1 MGPAETAEAT
11 RGLLGW
17 MKGQPFN
24 NVMVAVLIGVIGWL
38 GYYTLTF
45 VIPEERKAI
54 FENVKSLEANHTE
67 NVKTMSATYE
77 RFLDRVSENKHDNKQ
92 SSENTAAK

>member
-54 FENVKSLEANHTE
+54 FENVKSIEANHTE

-77 RFLDRVSENKHDNKQ
+77 RMLDRVTENNQEQKKTNAA
-92 SSENTAAK
+92 TAAK

>member
-1 MGPAETAEAT
+1 MGPAEVEAT

-54 FENVKSLEANHTE
+54 FENVKSIEANHTE

-77 RFLDRVSENKHDNKQ
+77 RMLDRVSDNNHDKKANPA
-92 SSENTAAK
+92 TAAK